1 MEPKKRQP
9 KKASEKPKA
18 TEKPKNKFPGRKGH
32 SEQFKKEM
40 FDKLIDWISDGKTV
54 RSFSREHKISFR
66 TLLEWV
72 ESSEE
77 NEKRYSRA
85 RVIQCESIA
94 EEIFEIADDSSED
107 IRTIYKDGKLIEV
120 ENKEFVSRS
129 KLRTDARIWYLSKV
143 ASGKY
148 GNKIEVDQ
156 KTEHSGSINIP
167 ITGMV
172 IKSSEDKSEEK

>member
-9 KKASEKPKA
+9 KKTSEKPKA

-40 FDKLIDWISDGKTV
+40 FEKLIEWFTQGKSLRSFCSNFNISAMFVLDLVELSEENRERYARACEIRSTILFEEIQDIARRREEDHTPFTGSNVIQRDKLII
-54 RSFSREHKISFR
+54 
-66 TLLEWV
+66 
-72 ESSEE
+72 
-77 NEKRYSRA
+77 
-85 RVIQCESIA
+85 
-94 EEIFEIADDSSED
+94 DSL
-107 IRTIYKDGKLIEV
+107 K
-120 ENKEFVSRS
+120 
-129 KLRTDARIWYLSKV
+129 WQLSKMQPK
-143 ASGKY
+143 KY
-148 GNKIEVDQ
+148 SDRIEVDQ